1 MYIDT
6 HAHFDMCLKN
16 ADRNEND
23 ILTILNNENVQRAV
37 HVSIDAEG
45 LRWAYEFGKAH
56 ADKGISF
63 TLGIHPSSSASG
75 EELNILSEMVETVIK
90 NDDASL
96 LFGIGETGLDY
107 YRMRKPA
114 AMQQKSFE
122 FQLDLAIRHNLPVI
136 VHSREAFEDTCN
148 MLQKRAPVKGI
159 MHCFPGDA
167 AMAEKVLDLGMHV
180 SFAGNVTFKKATALH
195 EAAAYIP
202 GDRLLLETDAPFLT
216 PVPFRGKPNWPENVV
231 HTYKFV
237 AELRKQPLAKLID
250 TIEENFTLISSA
262 G

>member
-6 HAHFDMCLKN
+6 HAHFDMCMKDN
-16 ADRNEND
+16 DRNEND
-23 ILTILNNENVQRAV
+23 IFAIMSIENVQKAV
-37 HVSIDAEG
+37 HVSIDVEG
-45 LRWAYEFGKAH
+45 LKWAYEFSRAH
-56 ADKGISF
+56 ADKGIFF
-63 TLGIHPSSSASG
+63 TLGIHPSSSASD
-75 EELNILSEMVETVIK
+75 EELNILSEMVETVK
-90 NDDASL
+90 QNGDSPL

-114 AMQQKSFE
+114 DMQQKSFE
-122 FQLDLAIRHNLPVI
+122 FQLDLAIRNNLPVI
-136 VHSREAFEDTCN
+136 VHSREAFEDTYN
-148 MLQKRAPVKGI
+148 VLEKRAPVKGI

-167 AMAEKVLDLGMHV
+167 EMARKVLDLGMHV
-180 SFAGNVTFKKATALH
+180 SFAGNVTFKKAMALQQ
-195 EAAAYIP
+195 AAAYVP

-250 TIEENFTLISSA
+250 TIEENFTLISSSS
-262 G
+262 

>member
-6 HAHFDMCLKN
+6 HAHFDMCMKDT
-16 ADRNEND
+16 DRKETD
-23 ILTILNNENVQRAV
+23 ILAIMNDENVQRAV
-37 HVSIDAEG
+37 HVSIDVEG
-45 LRWAYEFGKAH
+45 LSWAYDFSKAH
-56 ADKGISF
+56 KDEGILF
-63 TLGIHPSSSASG
+63 TLGIHPSSSASDQ
-75 EELNILSEMVETVIK
+75 ELKILSEMVETVK
-90 NDDASL
+90 RNNDVPL

-107 YRMRKPA
+107 YRMRKPVD
-114 AMQQKSFE
+114 MQKNSFE

-136 VHSREAFEDTCN
+136 VHSREAFEDTLSV
-148 MLQKRAPVKGI
+148 LQKRAPVKGI

-167 AMAEKVLDLGMHV
+167 AMARKVLDLGMHV

-195 EAAAYIP
+195 EAAAYVP
-202 GDRLLLETDAPFLT
+202 EDRLLLETDAPFLT

-231 HTYKFV
+231 YTYKFV

-250 TIEENFTLISSA
+250 TIEENFTLINSA